1 MTTLPERSDHTGV
14 TEQPE
19 QSATTPAHDLPLA
32 SRQDGTY
39 PRPQLVRAAWTNLD
53 GTWSFRHDDTDVGT
67 EQGWSAG
74 FDDPRDI
81 VVPFPPE
88 SAASGIDEPGFHPVV
103 WYART
108 ITAADLD
115 DAGRSES
122 SPRVLLHFGAVDYRA
137 SVWIDGTYVGEHEGG
152 HTPFTLDVTRHVAP
166 GTGDT
171 GADHTLVVRAEDD
184 PHDVTQPRGK
194 QDWHEDPHAIWYR
207 RTTGIWQTVWLEAVP
222 AISVRQLRWTPVDH
236 RSMALGVVLQGG
248 TAPAGSRV
256 RVDLRWDERD
266 EHLGTV
272 EVTLPTATDV
282 VDLVVPVARQ
292 GNGQAEDEL
301 HWTPERPRLVD
312 ATVSLVLAPSLQSGT
327 SGTGTTAADGA
338 GATTTGG
345 AGATDTVASYFGLR
359 SVAVDRGAFLL
370 NDRPYDVRSVL
381 NQGYWPESHIAAPTY
396 ATHRHEVELIKELGF
411 NAARLHQ
418 KIEDPRFL
426 YWADRLGL
434 LVWGEAPNA
443 YEFSPR
449 AVQRLM
455 REWMDAVERDV
466 SHPSIVTWV
475 PVNESWG
482 VQHVPQDRAQQAYTR
497 SLADVTRALDD
508 SRPVISNDG
517 WEHTASDIITVHDY
531 EGDGPTLARTYADDA
546 ARTRLMTSAGPAERR
561 ILVDGAVDSGQP
573 VMLTEFGGVNY
584 QPGAAREDGWGYTVA
599 ASGEDWIE
607 RITALYDAIRAS
619 SFLAGSCYT
628 QFTDTL
634 QETNGL
640 LTADRVPKV
649 DIAEIR
655 RAVTGRA

>member
-1 MTTLPERSDHTGV
+1 MTTHPER
-14 TEQPE
+14 
-19 QSATTPAHDLPLA
+19 LPLA
-32 SRQDGTY
+32 SQQDGTY

-53 GTWSFRHDDTDVGT
+53 GTWSFRHDDADVGV
-67 EQGWSAG
+67 EQGWSGG
-74 FDDPRDI
+74 FDEPRDI

-88 SAASGIDEPGFHPVV
+88 SRASGVEEPGFHPVV

-108 ITAADLD
+108 ITAEHLD
-115 DAGRSES
+115 QAGRSDS
-122 SPRVLLHFGAVDYRA
+122 APRVLLHFGAVDYRA
-137 SVWIDGTYVGEHEGG
+137 TVWIDGVYVGEHEGG
-152 HTPFTLDVTRHVAP
+152 HTPFSFDVTRLVTTADGGATPDGVAAGGHV
-166 GTGDT
+166 
-171 GADHTLVVRAEDD
+171 LVVRAEDD

-194 QDWHEDPHAIWYR
+194 QDWHEHPHAIWYH

-222 AISVRQLRWTPVDH
+222 TVSIQRLRWTPVDH

-248 TAPAGSRV
+248 KAPAGSRV
-256 RVDLRWDERD
+256 RVELRWEERG

-272 EVTLPTATDV
+272 EVALGAASDV

-292 GNGQAEDEL
+292 ANGQAEDEL

-312 ATVSLVLAPSLQSGT
+312 ATVSLI
-327 SGTGTTAADGA
+327 GA
-338 GATTTGG
+338 QDLPIDA
-345 AGATDTVASYFGLR
+345 VASYFGLR

-381 NQGYWPESHIAAPTY
+381 NQGYWPESHLAAPSY
-396 ATHRHEVELIKELGF
+396 AAHRREVELIKELGF
-411 NAARLHQ
+411 TAARLHQ

-449 AVQRLM
+449 AVQRLV

-497 SLADVTRALDD
+497 ALADVTRALDET
-508 SRPVISNDG
+508 RPVISNDG
-517 WEHTASDIITVHDY
+517 WEHTASDIVTVHDY
-531 EGDGPTLARTYADDA
+531 EGDGRALAGNYADDA
-546 ARTRLMTSAGPAERR
+546 ARTRLMTGAGPADRR
-561 ILVDGAVDSGQP
+561 IMVDGAVDTGQP
-573 VMLTEFGGVNY
+573 VMLTEFGGVDY
-584 QPGAAREDGWGYTVA
+584 QPGTTRADGWGYTVA
-599 ASGEDWIE
+599 ADGADWIT
-607 RITALYDAIRAS
+607 RISALYDAVRAS

-640 LTADRVPKV
+640 LTADREPKV
-649 DIAEIR
+649 PIEQIR
-655 RAVTGRA
+655 RAVTGR